1 MKTKKLLSKDPYF
14 RLLEVAEE
22 QLQNRSKVLY
32 QKLMD
37 DTIKDLTN
45 LFNSKSNYTRT
56 DYYNSAQCI
65 ALINNLNKRLMALGV
80 TQNKDFDKVLKQM
93 AL

>member
-56 DYYNSAQCI
+56 D
-65 ALINNLNKRLMALGV
+65 
-80 TQNKDFDKVLKQM
+80 
-93 AL
+93 

>member
-14 RLLEVAEE
+14 SLLEVAEE

-56 DYYNSAQCI
+56 DYYNSAQYI
-65 ALINNLNKRLMALGV
+65 ALINNLNKRRYNYG
-80 TQNKDFDKVLKQM
+80 K
-93 AL
+93 

>member
-1 MKTKKLLSKDPYF
+1 
-14 RLLEVAEE
+14 
-22 QLQNRSKVLY
+22 
-32 QKLMD
+32 MD

-93 AL
+93 ALQIKKQVNLDIGIPMNA